1 MRELTKK
8 GTSSDLVL
16 MCSLFLR
23 RDSFVHWKEKEET
36 RHRKSLQILCE
47 HVFLSAQQIYKV
59 TAIKQAIQNQMWLQ
73 QCEEKMVA

>member
-1 MRELTKK
+1 MHEVTKK
-8 GTSSDLVL
+8 GTSAYLVW

-47 HVFLSAQQIYKV
+47 HVFLSYKV
-59 TAIKQAIQNQMWLQ
+59 TAIEQAIQNLMWLQ
-73 QCEEKMVA
+73 QCKEKMVA